1 MKMSVWKKW
10 QRFLATRRPPKALV
24 LALHIWLAAPQV
36 CRLLF
41 SEHYGLSGK
50 AMLKPSIDK
59 TFHTLTDIV
68 RHVIYCAILMRP
80 IFRIPRQSNVSVPNR
95 MNDAGSALQRASGG
109 ADVLLQMCLMFT
121 GRAGESRHLL
131 LGSEA
136 MNSVCGMLLNLF
148 SRWSTA
154 ALLQKDSCGLRTM
167 KWNVKQACRYKHRV
181 SAFDSLYL
189 SHISITRPQECC
201 VW

>member
-10 QRFLATRRPPKALV
+10 QHFLATRRPPKALV

-41 SEHYGLSGK
+41 SEHYGLSEK

-68 RHVIYCAILMRP
+68 RRVIYCAILTRP
-80 IFRIPRQSNVSVPNR
+80 IFRIPRHSNMAVPSR
-95 MNDAGSALQRASGG
+95 MNDVGSALPWER

-121 GRAGESRHLL
+121 GRAGESRPLL

-154 ALLQKDSCGLRTM
+154 LLQKDSCGLRIM
-167 KWNVKQACRYKHRV
+167 KWNVKQTGRYKCRV
-181 SAFDSLYL
+181 NAFDSLYL